1 MAKVRRYNPF
11 DLDDM
16 FRGLMLQPVPQ
27 IKMDVKENDGVY
39 VVRADIPGV
48 KKEEITV
55 NIDGNMASISAQ
67 VKEEEKEKKKGERVV
82 RSERYHGSVSRAIT
96 LDHDVDEKA
105 ALPSSLTVPDERN
118 SRIRFFAV
126 QFRSRV
132 DRTTDKPWPG

>member
-27 IKMDVKENDGVY
+27 IKMDVKENDGIY
-39 VVRADIPGV
+39 VVRADFPGV

-105 ALPSSLTVPDERN
+105 ANAKYADGVLELTLPKKAASCKGQLV
-118 SRIRFFAV
+118 V
-126 QFRSRV
+126 Q
-132 DRTTDKPWPG
+132 